1 MGQPVLSVKRAM
13 VNVLAKTMLEDDN
26 AMLVKMVSKN
36 IQTAFVRQFRLTL
49 MIASYVNYDID
60 SLRL

>member
-1 MGQPVLSVKRAM
+1 MA
-13 VNVLAKTMLEDDN
+13 NVLAKTMLEDDN

-36 IQTAFVRQFRLTL
+36 IQTALVRQFRLTL
-49 MIASYVNYDID
+49 MIASYVNYDILD

>member
-1 MGQPVLSVKRAM
+1 MA
-13 VNVLAKTMLEDDN
+13 NVLAKTMLEDDN

-49 MIASYVNYDID
+49 MMAS
-60 SLRL
+60 